1 MDNKNVNNKKDIEE
15 ITQELPVD
23 ETIAQVINCTHLN
36 LRKTPDIKGD
46 IMVVLQAHSNVVIER
61 EVNNLWTKV
70 QVDGV
75 TGFVMS
81 KYIEV
86 I

>member
-1 MDNKNVNNKKDIEE
+1 MDKKKD
-15 ITQELPVD
+15 
-23 ETIAQVINCTHLN
+23 ETEGTKEGKIKEAQVINCTHLN
-36 LRKTPDIKGD
+36 LRKVPDIKGD
-46 IMVVLQAHSNVVIER
+46 IMVVLLAHSNVVIER

>member
-1 MDNKNVNNKKDIEE
+1 MDKINNETEGAKEVTI
-15 ITQELPVD
+15 QE
-23 ETIAQVINCTHLN
+23 AQVINCTHLN
-36 LRKTPDIKGD
+36 LRKVPDIKGD
-46 IMVVLQAHSNVVIER
+46 IMDVLQAHSNVVIDR
-61 EVNNLWTKV
+61 EVNSLWTKV

-86 I
+86 V

>member
-1 MDNKNVNNKKDIEE
+1 MDKKKDETEVTKEVE
-15 ITQELPVD
+15 IKE
-23 ETIAQVINCTHLN
+23 AQVINCTHLN
-36 LRKTPDIKGD
+36 LRKVPDIKGD

-61 EVNNLWTKV
+61 DVNNLWTKV

>member
-1 MDNKNVNNKKDIEE
+1 MDK
-15 ITQELPVD
+15 ITD
-23 ETIAQVINCTHLN
+23 ETEGTKEVKVKEAQVINCTHLN
-36 LRKTPDIKGD
+36 LRKVPDIKGD
-46 IMVVLQAHSNVVIER
+46 IMDVLQAHSNVVIER
-61 EVNNLWTKV
+61 EVNDLWAKV

-86 I
+86 V